1 MGSRLVF
8 GAHSEAIVDLGEA
21 FAQGRHL
28 AFDLRGVHAVEQH
41 TSEARGDVLHLI
53 WAHAMAGQFLLPKA
67 QARR

>member
-8 GAHSEAIVDLGEA
+8 GARSEAIVDIGEA

-53 WAHAMAGQFLLPKA
+53 RAHAVAGEFLHAEAKA
-67 QARR
+67 